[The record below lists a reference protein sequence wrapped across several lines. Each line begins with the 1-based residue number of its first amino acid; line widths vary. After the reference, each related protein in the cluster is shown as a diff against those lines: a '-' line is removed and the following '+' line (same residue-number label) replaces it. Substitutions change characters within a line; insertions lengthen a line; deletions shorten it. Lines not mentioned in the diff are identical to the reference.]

1 MSRILFTEL
10 AETDID
16 DIWVRIASDNEVAAD
31 RIVDELHATLRR
43 LSRFPGMGRA
53 ADHLRSGARAFVH
66 GNYLIVYW
74 PMHDGIAV
82 LRIAHGA
89 RNIELIEFPPAPRD
103 VREAPFIYARD
114 VLADAA
120 KRMGDVRLRISW
132 NKSPLSR

>member
-1 MSRILFTEL
+1 VNRILFTEL

-31 RIVDELHATLRR
+31 RMVDELHATCR
-43 LSRFPGMGRA
+43 LARFSGMGRA

-66 GNYLIVYW
+66 GNYIIVYW

-103 VREAPFIYARD
+103 VREPPFIYARD

-120 KRMGDVRLRISW
+120 KRMGDVRLRISR
-132 NKSPLSR
+132 NKSPLSG

>member
-1 MSRILFTEL
+1 VSRILFTEL

-16 DIWVRIASDNEVAAD
+16 DIWIGIASDNEVAAD
-31 RIVDELHATLRR
+31 RMIDGLHATLRR
-43 LSRFPGMGRA
+43 LARFPGMGRA

-66 GNYLIVYW
+66 GNYIIVSC

-89 RNIELIEFPPAPRD
+89 RNIELIELPPAPRE
-103 VREAPFIYARD
+103 VREPPFIYAQD

-120 KRMGDVRLRISW
+120 KRMGDMRLRISR
-132 NKSPLSR
+132 NQSPMSR